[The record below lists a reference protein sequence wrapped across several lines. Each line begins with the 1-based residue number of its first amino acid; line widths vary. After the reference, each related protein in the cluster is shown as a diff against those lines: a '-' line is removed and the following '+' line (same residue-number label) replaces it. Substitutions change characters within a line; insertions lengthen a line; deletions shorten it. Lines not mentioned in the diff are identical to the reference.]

1 MRFAPLKIIAITFIG
16 NLLLKL
22 FALGFDLYTQLTN
35 TPAPFKY
42 ITSAIILFVYTQQY

>member
-22 FALGFDLYTQLTN
+22 FALGFDLYTQFTN